1 MLLEKQLHQN
11 NSMIETLIWTS
22 WWKWT

>member
-11 NSMIETLIWTS
+11 NSMIKTLIWTC